1 MRRSWGRETE
11 MTRRETRDGWRGSQA
26 CPQPETGS
34 SVWVDKTKY
43 VCGRVVAVSVG
54 VAGERPRFWSLWQ
67 QGFFQEGSGRSWRKL
82 G

>member
-1 MRRSWGRETE
+1 MVEREPGPSTAGD
-11 MTRRETRDGWRGSQA
+11 RKQ
-26 CPQPETGS
+26 

-67 QGFFQEGSGRSWRKL
+67 QGFFPEGWGRSWSFLL